1 MYFSLVYFLSSHYVD
16 LAYITINQTT
26 RKEASPSFYVSICR
40 STYQMSQKYKIDM
53 LFGVSN

>member
-1 MYFSLVYFLSSHYVD
+1 MYFSLVYFLSSHYED

-40 STYQMSQKYKIDM
+40 SIYQMSQKYKVDM
-53 LFGVSN
+53 